1 MELTTVA
8 SYPSSRNYVPVRNFN
23 ELNDNLRD
31 RLRRA
36 VCDGMIDTTLRFTMQ
51 QHSPDCY
58 ILSCI
63 IISPNI
69 LQVAF
74 KFMFNMY
81 LLNIDDGCILV
92 VYADENECSS
102 NPCQNGG
109 TCMDAVNAYSCR
121 CRNGFSGVNCQR
133 CECRVH
139 ILHQY
144 FMSAGFSNNRAGV
157 CSLHLS
163 VSACRL
169 TADVYFSLSSHC
181 S

>member
-1 MELTTVA
+1 
-8 SYPSSRNYVPVRNFN
+8 
-23 ELNDNLRD
+23 
-31 RLRRA
+31 
-36 VCDGMIDTTLRFTMQ
+36 MQ

-63 IISPNI
+63 IVSPNI

-157 CSLHLS
+157 RSLRSGNTTAILHLFVGLFQPI
-163 VSACRL
+163 VSHSL
-169 TADVYFSLSSHC
+169 TADVCFSLSPQG
-181 S
+181 